1 MSEGEVTTV
10 RAAWERPRND
20 FVVWSVA
27 SQLTT
32 TKKWSEV
39 QILRFIIRATPV
51 AFLISLAIRE
61 WI

>member
-1 MSEGEVTTV
+1 MSEGKVTTV
-10 RAAWERPRND
+10 RAAWENPRND

-39 QILRFIIRATPV
+39 QILRFIIKATAV
-51 AFLISLAIRE
+51 VFVISLAVRE